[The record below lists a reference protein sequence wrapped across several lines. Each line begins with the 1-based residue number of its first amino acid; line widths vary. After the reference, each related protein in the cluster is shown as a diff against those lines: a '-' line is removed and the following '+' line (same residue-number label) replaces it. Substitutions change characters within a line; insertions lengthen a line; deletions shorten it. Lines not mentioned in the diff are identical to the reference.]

1 MFDFENMSEPLL
13 PVHKFVGRLLANF
26 TVAAVLIA
34 GSLGIG
40 ILGYQYFEHMD
51 AIDAFLNAS
60 MILSGMGPMG
70 AMHSAAG
77 KIFAGCYALFAGI
90 VVLAASAILLAPV
103 AHRIFHAFHLADD
116 DDDS

>member
-1 MFDFENMSEPLL
+1 MFDFEDISEPLL

-26 TVAAVLIA
+26 AVAFLMIVA
-34 GSLGIG
+34 SLVIG
-40 ILGYQYFEHMD
+40 ILGYQYFEHMN

-70 AMHSAAG
+70 AMHSDGG

-116 DDDS
+116 DDG